1 MTYKEID
8 INEKL
13 AQEIDAAMAAAR
25 ARGGARRI
33 SKRSELR
40 LCDVVDS
47 CGGLLTPEGEYVV
60 PGDCWDYSAEWNNH
74 RELSRGRT
82 LIKLPIIY
90 KPWQ

>member
-1 MTYKEID
+1 M
-8 INEKL
+8 NEN
-13 AQEIDAAMAAAR
+13 EVAAASAAAR

-40 LCDVVDS
+40 ECDVVDN
-47 CGGLLTPEGEYVV
+47 CGGLMTPEGEYVV
-60 PGDCWDYSAEWNNH
+60 PADCWDYSAEWRNH

-90 KPWQ
+90 KPWV

>member
-1 MTYKEID
+1 MIEFDTLVE
-8 INEKL
+8 
-13 AQEIDAAMAAAR
+13 AAMEKAR
-25 ARGGARRI
+25 AAGGARRI

-40 LCDVVDS
+40 LCAVVDS

-90 KPWQ
+90 KPWV

>member
-1 MTYKEID
+1 MIEFDTLVE
-8 INEKL
+8 
-13 AQEIDAAMAAAR
+13 AAMEKAR
-25 ARGGARRI
+25 AAGGARRI

-40 LCDVVDS
+40 LCAVVDS